1 MSSAMT
7 NEPSIV
13 TKMRMSMEVKGT
25 AYCNYRVL
33 IAETGE
39 GGEGDLQLT
48 VLTKDDTI
56 RPSFLQQIESGVK
69 AISVLP

>member
-1 MSSAMT
+1 MT
-7 NEPSIV
+7 DEPSIV
-13 TKMRMSMEVKGT
+13 TRMRMSMEVKST

-48 VLTKDDTI
+48 VFDEGRYHMPVILTTDRIGCEGHIST
-56 RPSFLQQIESGVK
+56 
-69 AISVLP
+69 AIAA